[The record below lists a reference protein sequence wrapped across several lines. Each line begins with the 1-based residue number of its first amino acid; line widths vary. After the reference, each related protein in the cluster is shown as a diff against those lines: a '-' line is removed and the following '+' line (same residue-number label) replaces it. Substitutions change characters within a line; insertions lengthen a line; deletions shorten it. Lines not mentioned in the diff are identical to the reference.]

1 MGQFRRMA
9 HPLQLRRAIE
19 NASHGDVRLR
29 RASSETCRPL
39 HRNRDHM
46 SIPEPDRSWL
56 PRNRM

>member
-46 SIPEPDRSWL
+46 SIPEPDRS
-56 PRNRM
+56 